1 METTPTPPDGSDG
14 AEHGTASVQRIRYRR
29 SRDNRIVAGVLGGVG
44 PRIGVDPV
52 VLRVVIVVLALFGAV
67 GAILYAAGWLL
78 IPAEDEENSIGE
90 AALRGGPERT
100 PGKVVLAAVLAF
112 WVVTAGFGVIRG
124 PFAGLVLT
132 VLGVAAVVFLV
143 RRSSD
148 APTTPATPTPPT
160 SVTGS
165 GWSDAPEPETTF
177 SAIAPDYP
185 AGSPQHSPDYVGW
198 PEGPDWHHQP
208 TIDPY
213 RTTETEPAGVTEQG
227 VRPRRSRW
235 LGPVTVC
242 TTLVATG
249 IAAIAAGT
257 STTADLLVA
266 TALLVVGIGLLLGT
280 WLGRPRGLIALGVL
294 LTIALVVTSVGGFLG
309 WRSGELTVAP
319 TTLAALEAE
328 STTEFESGRV
338 TYDLRDLQLTDGD
351 TATVSIDQAAG
362 QVRVML
368 PEDID
373 VQVDASVGLG
383 AVEAFDTSIGGPD
396 LQPQTITDDGTDGPG
411 GGTVRFDIDLGLGRV
426 EGTR

>member
-52 VLRVVIVVLALFGAV
+52 VLRVVIVVLTLFGAV

-78 IPAEDEENSIGE
+78 LPAEDEENSIGE

-143 RRSSD
+143 RRTSD
-148 APTTPATPTPPT
+148 TPTTPATPTPPT
-160 SVTGS
+160 TVTGS
-165 GWSDAPEPETTF
+165 GWGDAGEPERTYPASAPE
-177 SAIAPDYP
+177 YP
-185 AGSPQHSPDYVGW
+185 ASEPQHSPDYVGW
-198 PEGPDWHHQP
+198 PEGPDWNERP
-208 TIDPY
+208 TDPY
-213 RTTETEPAGVTEQG
+213 ATEPAVVAEQA

-242 TTLVATG
+242 TALMAAG
-249 IAAIAAGT
+249 IAAIVAGT

-266 TALLVVGIGLLLGT
+266 AALLVVGIGLLVGT

-294 LTIALVVTSVGGFLG
+294 LTIALVATSVGSFLG
-309 WRSGELTVAP
+309 WRSGELMVSP
-319 TTLAALEAE
+319 TTLAELEAQ
-328 STTEFESGRV
+328 STTDFESGRV

-351 TATVSIDQAAG
+351 TATVSVEQGAG

-373 VQVDASVGLG
+373 VEIDASVGIG

-396 LQPQTITDDGTDGPG
+396 LEPETITDDGSDGPG
-411 GGTVRFDIDLGLGRV
+411 GGTVRFNIDLGLGQV
-426 EGTR
+426 EVTR